1 MASLRLL
8 STLARKASQP
18 PEGCACLPVPQPRPY
33 ARQRAEHAGGWH
45 ERGPWPALVRPW
57 RAEHADAR
65 HVLAPSQPDA
75 RPLSHSRLWSWQP
88 AMESA
93 AAAPGQAAP
102 GAAAPEQA
110 VPEVAAAWAA
120 DRAAGPQ
127 PPALRRGSKRLGA
140 GKTGPCE

>member
-93 AAAPGQAAP
+93 AAAPGPVAVA
-102 GAAAPEQA
+102 GA
-110 VPEVAAAWAA
+110 AAAWAA